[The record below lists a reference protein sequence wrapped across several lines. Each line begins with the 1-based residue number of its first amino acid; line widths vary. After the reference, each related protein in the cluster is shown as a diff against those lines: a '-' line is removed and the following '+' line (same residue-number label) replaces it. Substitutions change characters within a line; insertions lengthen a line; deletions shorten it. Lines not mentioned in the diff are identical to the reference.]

1 MVSSGPGSCETD
13 KVSESEAL
21 RALMEAD
28 RWIDRVSSQRSH
40 LPEISELADV
50 EAEMRSLL
58 KALQDAQAA
67 QTPVRTA
74 YEDASAEAGRLHR
87 RAQDLEK
94 ALGASTANAR
104 ELTALHTE
112 LDHVLELLSHV
123 EDRELDLLL
132 EVEPLDET
140 VQAIKAQ
147 AQPVVA
153 RRAELQGVI
162 VELQASLDEELVAL
176 RAARQERASALPGEL
191 LARYDSALVRVG
203 ASGAAQVDA
212 GRCDGCRIA
221 LSPLDLD
228 RWKGQPPGNFMACP
242 ECGRLLLP

>member
-1 MVSSGPGSCETD
+1 
-13 KVSESEAL
+13 VSETEAL

-40 LPEISELADV
+40 LPEINELSGV

-58 KALQDAQAA
+58 KALQEAQAA

-74 YEDASAEAGRLHR
+74 YEDSVAEAERLQK

-94 ALGASTANAR
+94 TLGSSTANAR
-104 ELTALHTE
+104 ELTALNTE
-112 LDHVLELLSHV
+112 LDHVRELLSRV

-132 EVEPLDET
+132 EVEPLDQM
-140 VQAIKAQ
+140 VQAIKDQ

-153 RRAELQGVI
+153 RRS
-162 VELQASLDEELVAL
+162 ELQATIDELQKSLDEELVAL
-176 RAARQERASALPGEL
+176 RAARRERADALSPGL
-191 LARYDSALVRVG
+191 LARYDAAFVRAG
-203 ASGAAQVDA
+203 TSGAAQVDA

-221 LSPLDLD
+221 LSPLDRD
-228 RWKGQPPGNFMACP
+228 RWKAQAPGEFMACP